1 MFSNSL
7 FLKAQSLR
15 RRFFLRRGSANTTLT
30 WCNYIEASSAIKFI
44 LNGLSLWQN
53 QERFQVL
60 PFDTRYII
68 KLEVNG
74 KNMYV
79 FTQNGNTISNLGSNR
94 KILNRKIAF
103 TNLSQAAS
111 TIQLTTRNMHC
122 YKSSSSKLK
131 TNVSVKN
138 IYISS
143 LLGRKKWFYLR
154 DLFR

>member
-15 RRFFLRRGSANTTLT
+15 RRFVLRRGSANTTLT

-44 LNGLSLWQN
+44 LNGVSLWQN

-94 KILNRKIAF
+94 KILNRKIACHKS
-103 TNLSQAAS
+103 LSSSQYNS
-111 TIQLTTRNMHC
+111 TSRNMHC
-122 YKSSSSKLK
+122 HKSSSSKLK
-131 TNVSVKN
+131 TNVSVK
-138 IYISS
+138 IYIHFVLTWS
-143 LLGRKKWFYLR
+143 KKVV
-154 DLFR
+154 LFKRFV